1 MSRSNLVSLPLRLSS
16 LSSAMA
22 IDVVSSHPHSPSVP
36 RRCRSNSSANCS
48 GVTLRLRPK
57 ADISHASIVPIRPY
71 LQTFRPHGFGMTH
84 TILQIIAQ
92 LLVRSWDNGWDNRR
106 GSEVAHDN
114 RLNLDAVWWTLLVID
129 RLNSFFFEL

>member
-1 MSRSNLVSLPLRLSS
+1 
-16 LSSAMA
+16 MA

-71 LQTFRPHGFGMTH
+71 LQTLRPHGFGMTL
-84 TILQIIAQ
+84 TEWTTSGPCRARVAELADAPDSKIRWLEW
-92 LLVRSWDNGWDNRR
+92 WDGRDSNPQSR
-106 GSEVAHDN
+106 V
-114 RLNLDAVWWTLLVID
+114 
-129 RLNSFFFEL
+129 